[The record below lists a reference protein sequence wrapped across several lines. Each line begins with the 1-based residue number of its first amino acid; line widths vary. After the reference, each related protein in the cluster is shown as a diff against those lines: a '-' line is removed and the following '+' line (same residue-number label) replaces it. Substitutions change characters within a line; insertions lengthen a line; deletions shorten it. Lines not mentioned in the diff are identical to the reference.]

1 MSGEL
6 KSDHGTTSL
15 EANNRSVLA
24 RVAYLDAIIQSP
36 AAYSPDKQLLAAL
49 KSQAGLAR
57 LMVGEVNISPMALN
71 TLKSRAN
78 DVVAGGFGAVDRFR
92 LLAVQAI
99 EASIKAKSASNSIT
113 KQHLKQQ
120 LKDQEKA
127 IAQLWDEIALVTGL
141 FRESMAL
148 AQQFAEKCPDSSDRD
163 LFKKRRRE
171 LLSMCSLAQK
181 LPDT

>member
-1 MSGEL
+1 MNEQL
-6 KSDHGTTSL
+6 KPDGLSASL

-36 AAYSPDKQLLAAL
+36 AGYSSDKQLLAAL
-49 KSQAGLAR
+49 KSQAGLAK
-57 LMVGEVNISPMALN
+57 LMVGEVNIFPMALN

-78 DVVAGGFGAVDRFR
+78 DIVAGGFGTVDRFR

-99 EASIKAKSASNSIT
+99 ETSIKAKSASNSIT
-113 KQHLKQQ
+113 KRHLKQQ

-141 FRESMAL
+141 FREAMAL
-148 AQQFAEKCPDSSDRD
+148 AQQFAEKCPGPSDQE

>member
-6 KSDHGTTSL
+6 EPDNLSASV

-24 RVAYLDAIIQSP
+24 RVAYLNAIIQSP

-57 LMVGEVNISPMALN
+57 LMVGEVNIFPMALN

-78 DVVAGGFGAVDRFR
+78 DIVAGGFGAVDRLR
-92 LLAVQAI
+92 LLAIQTI
-99 EASIKAKSASNSIT
+99 EASIKVRPASSPMT

-120 LKDQEKA
+120 LKDQEKV

-148 AQQFAEKCPDSSDRD
+148 AQQFAEKCPDPSDRD